1 MASPQLR
8 PFKTVL
14 HLSRLLTERTLIKV
28 TVSFWLQYLIKFLAC
43 ICNKALWI
51 RTELAFA
58 ALVLE
63 LSMVPKNKSVLWRIP
78 LTTAEGSSTIEDI
91 DMETIGSIE
100 IIKGP
105 NSTSFGSG
113 LGWRYQSVCSRDS
126 HGWIQT
132 KSTTTY
138 GSFGLLKQ
146 SFSGNYGEALTKGS
160 VNYNHLQSDGFQNSS
175 YDRKSLTL
183 QGQQR

>member
-1 MASPQLR
+1 
-8 PFKTVL
+8 
-14 HLSRLLTERTLIKV
+14 
-28 TVSFWLQYLIKFLAC
+28 
-43 ICNKALWI
+43 
-51 RTELAFA
+51 
-58 ALVLE
+58 
-63 LSMVPKNKSVLWRIP
+63 
-78 LTTAEGSSTIEDI
+78 
-91 DMETIGSIE
+91 METIGSIE

-113 LGWRYQSVCSRDS
+113 LGGVINLFAREIPMDEF
-126 HGWIQT
+126 QT

-160 VNYNHLQSDGFQNSS
+160 VNYNHLQSDGFRHSS

>member
-1 MASPQLR
+1 LNTNRISIR
-8 PFKTVL
+8 GIG
-14 HLSRLLTERTLIKV
+14 SRAQYGTQKIKA
-28 TVSFWLQYLIKFLAC
+28 YY
-43 ICNKALWI
+43 
-51 RTELAFA
+51 EG
-58 ALVLE
+58 
-63 LSMVPKNKSVLWRIP
+63 IP

-113 LGWRYQSVCSRDS
+113 LGGVINLFAREIPMDEF
-126 HGWIQT
+126 QT

-146 SFSGNYGEALTKGS
+146 SFSGNYGEALKGS
-160 VNYNHLQSDGFQNSS
+160 VNYNHLQSDGFRQIPLMIENHSR
-175 YDRKSLTL
+175 YKANKR
-183 QGQQR
+183 